1 MHKIAIIRGY
11 WGDNEDIIRNS
22 ITNWDTVTTEELELL
37 KEAFKFNG
45 EYSVIEQLDTN
56 SFTVSEIVNK
66 YKKKKEEEILKEQK
80 RIEERKIKELE
91 RQEKKKAEKL
101 RLYEELKK
109 EFE

>member
-11 WGDNEDIIRNS
+11 WDKEEDMLRRS
-22 ITNWDTVTTEELELL
+22 ISNWDTVTSEELELL
-37 KEAFKFNG
+37 KDAFKHDG
-45 EYSVIEQLDTN
+45 EHEIIEQLDAN
-56 SFTVSEIVNK
+56 SFVVSEVVNK

-91 RQEKKKAEKL
+91 RQEKKRAEKL